1 MQWKGT
7 WTGAVDPSRPSP
19 PGQLIHCTVKAPCH
33 PCRKRWPVLWWKVR
47 VNLCS
52 GLLVLGMSC
61 DSCTLIPE
69 NQGPVFLC
77 AGAHLM
83 FLKLLS
89 LPLCSLSKVQ
99 WGGGEY
105 TGGLGA
111 LAYAQSCHLPTSAS
125 RFPVPLF
132 LAPQALPTSLSLP
145 LPTACCCL
153 QARYGAGCEPGEGC
167 VRHTVS
173 MVS

>member
-1 MQWKGT
+1 M
-7 WTGAVDPSRPSP
+7 VESESE
-19 PGQLIHCTVKAPCH
+19 L
-33 PCRKRWPVLWWKVR
+33 VLWT
-47 VNLCS
+47 S
-52 GLLVLGMSC
+52 GAGYELWQLYIV
-61 DSCTLIPE
+61 PE

-111 LAYAQSCHLPTSAS
+111 LA
-125 RFPVPLF
+125 
-132 LAPQALPTSLSLP
+132 
-145 LPTACCCL
+145 
-153 QARYGAGCEPGEGC
+153 
-167 VRHTVS
+167 
-173 MVS
+173 